1 MLKRNEKENK
11 SHKLSVA
18 STRNGIQMN
27 IKGSLN
33 LLRNENKNDTL
44 NNEIYC
50 LPNSK
55 DFFSGTKTTRLKFM
69 FIATNHSHL
78 RTNIFLNSPLDMT
91 LFLDNENSLKIRDYL
106 TAVENK

>member
-11 SHKLSVA
+11 SHKSSVA
-18 STRNGIQMN
+18 SIRNGIQMN

-33 LLRNENKNDTL
+33 LLRNEKKRYIKQQNLLFAKF
-44 NNEIYC
+44 ER
-50 LPNSK
+50 
-55 DFFSGTKTTRLKFM
+55 FFSGTKTTRLKFM

-91 LFLDNENSLKIRDYL
+91 LVRQ
-106 TAVENK
+106 